1 MDLTTLAY
9 LVVLG
14 LALLGTDAVLHHNSV
29 LVEVSSSP
37 KTDKITVDEKTL
49 TTDFKDDIDAITKTV
64 SLQSMARPEIQSTGA
79 EGVGMALATAFH
91 LQSVAYALQSQF
103 DVRPDRIRFALLIEN
118 GELRGFVGGQS
129 ARLGEFHRIM
139 APKSGEKTMQ
149 FVHRC
154 ALWAAG
160 QLAPYS
166 TALFLLKRH
175 AADGNFDQVVAIA
188 KAAEAMLPPTP
199 RSYDRAFFDNL
210 LGLVA
215 LFKNDPKSARHEF
228 HRAMLDD
235 PTDPVPFLNAALTD
249 LQLDD
254 NRKAADRMEK
264 LLRVAPPENKAL
276 LMTAYMTWGAAL
288 MGLNDLPRAD
298 RMLEEATK
306 IDPHGAAALS
316 LRAEEKRLAGDPA
329 AAAGLDRKAAAQT
342 ANFQNYIEVAALWF
356 HLSWRGDEPVIRS
369 KFVNPGFVT
378 FH

>member
-14 LALLGTDAVLHHNSV
+14 LGLLGTDAVLHHNSV

-64 SLQSMARPEIQSTGA
+64 SLQSLARPEIQSTGA

-199 RSYDRAFFDNL
+199 RTTTARSSTTSSASSRCSRAIRKRRGRSFTAPCSTTRPIRCRFSMPPSPICNWTTT
-210 LGLVA
+210 GRQPTA
-215 LFKNDPKSARHEF
+215 WKSCCASRRPKTR
-228 HRAMLDD
+228 RC
-235 PTDPVPFLNAALTD
+235 
-249 LQLDD
+249 
-254 NRKAADRMEK
+254 
-264 LLRVAPPENKAL
+264 
-276 LMTAYMTWGAAL
+276 
-288 MGLNDLPRAD
+288 
-298 RMLEEATK
+298 
-306 IDPHGAAALS
+306 
-316 LRAEEKRLAGDPA
+316 
-329 AAAGLDRKAAAQT
+329 
-342 ANFQNYIEVAALWF
+342 
-356 HLSWRGDEPVIRS
+356 
-369 KFVNPGFVT
+369 
-378 FH
+378 